1 MISTGHA
8 LEAANAAAAEA
19 TTAFMLGR
27 GLAAEIDDLR
37 FPDDGPL
44 IPAPGLDDLIR
55 ALGEAAGEACNAADR
70 VPNLFDANARSVAV
84 ALARFESDRATKA
97 VRRIAQLLLGVSS
110 ALGWNDAIAR
120 AERAAVSVLFP
131 VDGPVVPL
139 IADGLELTGQTRAA
153 LRTELSGAL
162 CRMVVDHNVALALGP
177 WANPVAII
185 LKVDAVGNITVSAIA
200 PRGTEQEMT
209 RARLE
214 RALRRRPL
222 HRVLPRPADHQRRR
236 HPRPRHPARHLRRD
250 RAARTSSPSSPRA
263 ERRDPRGCGFNA
275 RSARRRVASSTTT
288 WRRRRSRRCG
298 RRSAS

>member
-1 MISTGHA
+1 MITTGHA

-84 ALARFESDRATKA
+84 ALARFENDRATKA
-97 VRRIAQLLLGVSS
+97 VRRIAQVLLGVSS

-131 VDGPVVPL
+131 VDGPAVPL

-185 LKVDAVGNITVSAIA
+185 LKVDAVGNITVSAVA

-209 RARLE
+209 ALGWSERSDDGLFTASYPDPPIINDAVTLVLDTLHVIYDVDEQRGPDHRARG
-214 RALRRRPL
+214 P
-222 HRVLPRPADHQRRR
+222 VKQ
-236 HPRPRHPARHLRRD
+236 
-250 RAARTSSPSSPRA
+250 SSSWPIYGVKEKDLVP
-263 ERRDPRGCGFNA
+263 
-275 RSARRRVASSTTT
+275 TL
-288 WRRRRSRRCG
+288 WRMT
-298 RRSAS
+298 